1 METKLN
7 ICEVNNKLG
16 IQVELDDDF
25 DIVETPAGFRNI
37 ELYPHQATAVRA
49 LIDIEDKHVLTV
61 NDNRKYDDITNSE
74 VKIET
79 SAMVLSEPFG
89 SGKTIDIL
97 GLILERP
104 IPKPYPTYANSIILL
119 HGEPKY
125 VPYNKRVPIAKPI
138 FRHEIIRKFTGPDAL
153 IKPNLII
160 AGSSVLVQWENAIKD
175 FTYLRVFT
183 IGNYYSLMKF
193 HQLYKEKKLKAYDII
208 LLKNG
213 MVTGNFSNI
222 GDYANGKNYHSM
234 ISIISKFTASS
245 CWSRVIYD
253 DFDTI
258 SIPAGAQAINALF
271 TIYVSATK
279 KKTDSTV
286 RNPTIKYANIVDAMR
301 SRNAPLNNI
310 LKDKIL
316 FTNFNISNKS
326 EFVELSTNIPI
337 VKKFRYVYTNPDDN
351 YIRLLGVMG
360 EQDAN
365 NIMEMLNGDAIDTA
379 AEALGIKTSS
389 VADIFQRMLDKKY
402 ERYMNDQYVL
412 ETIENFRMKVLP
424 QLQPYEVEGKER
436 KHTMQ
441 ELDSIR
447 SALVK
452 KTLPGMDKCKFYS
465 IALEQMIDELY
476 TEYQISKEQN
486 GLAINRV
493 IDNIKEGSCQ
503 VCCLPLE
510 DMDTFIVR
518 CCGLIV
524 CDVCGIKGS
533 QISLRYSYKLK
544 TNTLCGSCANCK
556 ADVDPRHDLIF
567 VDRNFDLEKILQ
579 AKGDEKP
586 EEPLPEPEVVEEVKE
601 PVVEIKNPKL
611 KALLQIIRGQTPEN
625 MEVVDMKIPHLIEGR
640 VERPMPEG
648 EKRKV
653 LVFANFNET
662 LNLIEDFLVE
672 QGIEFLR
679 LHGTFKE
686 KADTVKQFKK
696 EGTVLLINSQ
706 QHCAGLNLQFASD
719 LCLFHHILDENIIS
733 QVCGRL
739 QRVGRQYE
747 GRIHWLL
754 YKNETRMVQ

>member
-16 IQVELDDDF
+16 IQVQLDDDF

-61 NDNRKYDDITNSE
+61 NANGKYTDITNSE

-104 IPKPYPTYANSIILL
+104 VPKPYPAHANSIILL

-193 HQLYKEKKLKAYDII
+193 YQLYKEKKLKAYDII

-213 MVTGNFSNI
+213 MVTGNFNTI

-234 ISIISKFTASS
+234 ISIISKFTAGS

-271 TIYVSATK
+271 TIYVSATT
-279 KKTDSTV
+279 KKTDTAV
-286 RNPTIKYANIVDAMR
+286 RNPTIKYTNIVEAMR
-301 SRNAPLNNI
+301 ERNAPLNNI

-316 FTNFNISNKS
+316 FSNFNISNKS

-424 QLQPYEVEGKER
+424 QLEPCEVEGKER
-436 KHTMQ
+436 KHNLQ

-447 SALVK
+447 SSLVK
-452 KTLPGMDKCKFYS
+452 KILPGADKCKFYS
-465 IALEQMIDELY
+465 LNLEQMIDELY

-533 QISLRYSYKLK
+533 QISLRYDYKTK
-544 TNTLCGSCANCK
+544 CNTLCGSCANCK
-556 ADVDPRHDLIF
+556 APVYPQTDLIF
-567 VDRNFDLEKILQ
+567 VDRNFDMEALLK

-586 EEPLPEPEVVEEVKE
+586 EEPLPEPEIVEVKE

-611 KALLQIIRGQTPEN
+611 KALKMIIETGTAEGAE
-625 MEVVDMKIPHLIEGR
+625 EVEMKIPHLIEGR
-640 VERPMPEG
+640 IERPMPPGIE
-648 EKRKV
+648 RKV
-653 LVFANFNET
+653 LVFANYNET

-672 QGIEFLR
+672 QNITYLR
-679 LHGTFKE
+679 LSGTFKE

-706 QHCAGLNLQFASD
+706 QHCAGLNLQFSTD
-719 LCLFHHILDENIIS
+719 LCLFHQLQDENVLS
-733 QVCGRL
+733 QVCGRM
-739 QRVGRQYE
+739 QRVGRQYQ
-747 GRIHWLL
+747 GNIHWLL
-754 YKNETRMVQ
+754 YKNETKFVQ